1 MFCQMNPPDMKL
13 PHVLYTAMPT
23 TMLPSSLMPVGVSVG
38 GIAQLVTACGS
49 HDAGVVR
56 SLPRLA
62 GASQAF
68 EPEFHVHFATKRLPA
83 LSAALPTMTVP
94 AWLVK
99 KVPAVIEYV
108 YGKPL

>member
-38 GIAQLVTACGS
+38 GMPQLVTACGS
-49 HDAGVVR
+49 HEAGVVR
-56 SLPRLA
+56 SLPRLT
-62 GASQAF
+62 GASHEL
-68 EPEFHVHFATKRLPA
+68 EPEFQFHFAMKRLPA
-83 LSAALPTMTVP
+83 LSAALPTMIVP
-94 AWLVK
+94 AWLMK

-108 YGKPL
+108 